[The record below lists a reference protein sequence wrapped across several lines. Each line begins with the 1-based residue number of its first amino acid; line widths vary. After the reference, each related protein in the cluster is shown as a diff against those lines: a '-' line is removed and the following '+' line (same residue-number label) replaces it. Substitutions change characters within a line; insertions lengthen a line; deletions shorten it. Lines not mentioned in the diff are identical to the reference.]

1 MCYICRLI
9 RSLKTIMVLKTTLL
23 AMILVYSFWTDT
35 TLAGSSFLSPEQPR
49 TQVSISGYYF
59 AAITLFQVYP
69 THSLLLTKHSYLA
82 LICFQQRKL
91 LPKPTPKV
99 HRRDAEAFPDIRE
112 TEGDT
117 NDIEIKVIFLCFTV
131 PIIQIGVSF
140 VCFFRVLTF
149 SCTTKCVFD

>member
-82 LICFQQRKL
+82 LICFLATKTSA
-91 LPKPTPKV
+91 KTYTKGTPAWCRSISRYPWNWGRHQW
-99 HRRDAEAFPDIRE
+99 HRNKGNFSLFYSSYY
-112 TEGDT
+112 T
-117 NDIEIKVIFLCFTV
+117 NWCF
-131 PIIQIGVSF
+131 IGM
-140 VCFFRVLTF
+140 FFQSTNFQLHH
-149 SCTTKCVFD
+149 